1 MRNVTSKII
10 NKIKKPRSITPI
22 SVQEAHNVREQE
34 YVQPWTQVQRQVSIQ
49 MKTNL
54 KFKL

>member
-22 SVQEAHNVREQE
+22 SVQVAHNVREQA
-34 YVQPWTQVQRQVSIQ
+34 YVQPWTQVQRQVSVQI
-49 MKTNL
+49 KENL

>member
-1 MRNVTSKII
+1 MINVTNKII

-22 SVQEAHNVREQE
+22 SIQVAHNVREQA
-34 YVQPWTQVQRQVSIQ
+34 YVRPWTQVQRQVSIQ